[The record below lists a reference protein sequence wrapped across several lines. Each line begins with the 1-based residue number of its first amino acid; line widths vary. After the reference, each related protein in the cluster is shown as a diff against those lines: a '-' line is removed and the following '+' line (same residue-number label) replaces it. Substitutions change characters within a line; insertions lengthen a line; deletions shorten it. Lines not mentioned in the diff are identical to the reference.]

1 MALNS
6 LDEEIL
12 QGPIGGSMLERF
24 RSFIAEAA
32 AAASQVSGATRCCG
46 SRFCYCS
53 EYVASVSYQLLSV
66 VNLNSGI

>member
-46 SRFCYCS
+46 SKF
-53 EYVASVSYQLLSV
+53 VIIVNMLLLFLISCF
-66 VNLNSGI
+66 LLLP

>member
-6 LDEEIL
+6 LDEELL

-32 AAASQVSGATRCCG
+32 AAASQVSGSARYCATNVLYIL
-46 SRFCYCS
+46 CYWYKYCDTNVF
-53 EYVASVSYQLLSV
+53 YLL
-66 VNLNSGI
+66 